1 MKFLFLWV
9 EKLYNTIRGNG
20 LFIAIALFFP
30 FVIYQLDAGR
40 EILYF
45 LNNDESGLNLSLII
59 FSFFML
65 SLSLWCIPAWS
76 IKLFQQLTAIDL
88 NEPEIH
94 RSVSDIYYGYTAYKV
109 WINN

>member
-20 LFIAIALFFP
+20 LFIAIAVFFP

-59 FSFFML
+59 FSFF
-65 SLSLWCIPAWS
+65 I
-76 IKLFQQLTAIDL
+76 
-88 NEPEIH
+88 
-94 RSVSDIYYGYTAYKV
+94 
-109 WINN
+109 INLQT